1 MRTEMKTIYIAEDG
15 KEFDTL
21 EMCQE
26 YESRNCIQALECKL
40 VELISKRNYDLS
52 LKNRYKANK
61 HGKLAKT
68 EAKLQYEYM
77 CIKKMTRVPVEKMSL
92 NEVELLEKSINTV
105 KLCLLQRKQQKEV
118 LETTRSLIKERGE
131 LIRSLYEKIVKLKL
145 EKLNS

>member
-21 EMCQE
+21 EKCQS
-26 YESRNCIQALECKL
+26 YESSCIETLECKL

-77 CIKKMTRVPVEKMSL
+77 CIKKMIRVPVEKMSL
-92 NEVELLEKSINTV
+92 NEVELLEKSVNTV

>member
-26 YESRNCIQALECKL
+26 YENRNGIQALECKL

-61 HGKLAKT
+61 HGKLATT
-68 EAKLQYEYM
+68 EAKLQNEYM
-77 CIKKMTRVPVEKMSL
+77 CIKKMVRVPIEKMSL